1 MATRR
6 LAGSLGVLCMATKT
20 VAVFQE
26 ADGASMVESEVRT
39 IFQRSF
45 ASDYPQ
51 AGSAEINQSPFE
63 GFRVALIPLFSSEK
77 TKPARGTE
85 NVGTNQM
92 FVLPLTWEQLMAK
105 VQKGLAD
112 AMALQEKEKIVR
124 FAEVTVDIQAMDVC
138 RCNRPVP
145 MTALEFKL
153 LRYFVKNPNRA
164 ISRDD
169 LLDEVWGYQSY
180 PCTRTVDNHVMKLR
194 QKLELDATHPR
205 HFRTVHGV
213 GYKFTP

>member
-1 MATRR
+1 
-6 LAGSLGVLCMATKT
+6 MATKT
-20 VAVFQE
+20 SAVFQE
-26 ADGASMVESEVRT
+26 ADSAYMVESEVRT

-45 ASDYPQ
+45 VSDYLQ

-63 GFRVALIPLFSSEK
+63 GFRVALIPFLSTEESM
-77 TKPARGTE
+77 PARGIR
-85 NVGTNQM
+85 NGGTDQV
-92 FVLPLTWEQLMAK
+92 FVLPLTWRQLMAK
-105 VQKGLAD
+105 IHREVVD
-112 AMALQEKEKIVR
+112 AMAEQEKEKIVH
-124 FAEVTVDIQAMDVC
+124 FSEVKVDLEAMEVC

-169 LLDEVWGYQSY
+169 LLDEVWGYENY
-180 PCTRTVDNHVMKLR
+180 PCTRTVDNHIMKLR
-194 QKLELDATHPR
+194 QKLELDATRPK